1 MPKTESVAKKNRARS
16 TLKLRQP
23 IINEHKRTLRTSSAN
38 QIRTIR
44 HRSCQ
49 PLRIEYYV
57 TLWAGAQDLSP
68 LSTPFGSLK
77 PILRHM
83 GFHSSPDQNTLL
95 ELMAE
100 MPRLAKTSRTA
111 RVAKIVRNA
120 KLSRLARSV
129 KTARMAKTDT
139 IAQLVDMAKEAEIA
153 RKARLVKLAKKDNL
167 TSMTGVARMA
177 KVAQK
182 ARMARFAKTAR
193 KTEVARLAWKLKM
206 AKKERMAKKD
216 RWARA
221 AKVNRKLL
229 LRPYWSK
236 REGLHKS
243 PEQPIWPKR
252 QNDQNV

>member
-23 IINEHKRTLRTSSAN
+23 IINEHKRTLRISSAN

-83 GFHSSPDQNTLL
+83 GFHSSPDRNTLL

-111 RVAKIVRNA
+111 RVAKVVRNA
-120 KLSRLARSV
+120 KLARLA
-129 KTARMAKTDT
+129 KTAETARKAKSATLARM
-139 IAQLVDMAKEAEIA
+139 VEMAKEAKND
-153 RKARLVKLAKKDNL
+153 RKI
-167 TSMTGVARMA
+167 RMSDEP
-177 KVAQK
+177 
-182 ARMARFAKTAR
+182 R
-193 KTEVARLAWKLKM
+193 
-206 AKKERMAKKD
+206 
-216 RWARA
+216 
-221 AKVNRKLL
+221 
-229 LRPYWSK
+229 
-236 REGLHKS
+236 
-243 PEQPIWPKR
+243 
-252 QNDQNV
+252 